1 MQVLPLVIRS
11 CVYDFFIVTLQQIVP
26 FRFGMDKNDNYYRQF
41 KNELAQYIMDTSQQW
56 TTVIKP
62 KDKLLSV
69 DFKEIWQYRDLMMLF
84 VKRNIITQYKQTI
97 LGPLWYLIQPLM
109 TTIMYMV
116 VFGGIAKI
124 STDGLP
130 QPLFYLAGISFW
142 QYFSDCLTKTSN
154 TFVNNAGIFGKV
166 YFPRLITPLSDVI
179 SNLVR
184 FGIQFGLFLCVYAYY
199 MIFTDAPIHTNW
211 YALLIPILVT
221 MLAGLSLGFGILF
234 SSMTTKYR
242 DLQLL
247 LSFFVSLWMY
257 ATPVIYPLSTIT
269 NPKLLLV
276 MQLNPLT
283 GIVEFFKYGMLGV
296 GCHEWWMLGYSF
308 GFMVVLLIIGVVVFN
323 KVQRSF
329 MDTV

>member
-1 MQVLPLVIRS
+1 
-11 CVYDFFIVTLQQIVP
+11 
-26 FRFGMDKNDNYYRQF
+26 
-41 KNELAQYIMDTSQQW
+41 MDTSGQW

-69 DFKEIWQYRDLMMLF
+69 DFKEIWRYRDLMILF

-109 TTIMYMV
+109 TTVMYMV

-211 YALLIPILVT
+211 YALLIPVLVM
-221 MLAGLSLGFGILF
+221 MLAGLALGFGILF

-308 GFMVVLLIIGVVVFN
+308 CFMIVLLTIGIVVFN

>member
-1 MQVLPLVIRS
+1 MTEKEQ
-11 CVYDFFIVTLQQIVP
+11 
-26 FRFGMDKNDNYYRQF
+26 G
-41 KNELAQYIMDTSQQW
+41 W
-56 TTVIKP
+56 TTEICP
-62 KDKLLSV
+62 KDNLLSV
-69 DFKEIWQYRDLMMLF
+69 DFKEIWHYRDLMMLF

-97 LGPLWYLIQPLM
+97 LGPLWYVIQPLM

-154 TFVNNAGIFGKV
+154 TFVNNASIFGKV
-166 YFPRLITPLSDVI
+166 YFPRLVTPLSDVI

-184 FGIQFGLFLCVYAYY
+184 FGIQFGLFLVVYAYY
-199 MIFTDAPIHTNW
+199 ALFTDVQIHTNW
-211 YALLIPILVT
+211 YALMFPVLVL
-221 MLAGLSLGFGILF
+221 MLAGLALGFGILF

-247 LSFFVSLWMY
+247 LGFFVSLWMY
-257 ATPVIYPLSTIT
+257 ATPVIYPLSTINNET
-269 NPKLLLV
+269 LRLV

-296 GCHEWWMLGYSF
+296 GNHEWWMLGYSF
-308 GFMVVLLIIGVVVFN
+308 GFMVVLLAIGIVVFN
-323 KVQRSF
+323 KVQKSF

>member
-1 MQVLPLVIRS
+1 MAETTQNMAEIE
-11 CVYDFFIVTLQQIVP
+11 Q
-26 FRFGMDKNDNYYRQF
+26 
-41 KNELAQYIMDTSQQW
+41 EW
-56 TTVIKP
+56 TTEIRP

-69 DFKEIWQYRDLMMLF
+69 DFKEIWRYRDLMMLF

-97 LGPLWYLIQPLM
+97 LGPLWYIIQPLM
-109 TTIMYMV
+109 TTVMYMV

-166 YFPRLITPLSDVI
+166 YFPRLVTPLSDVI

-184 FGIQFGLFLCVYAYY
+184 FGIQFALFLVVYLYY
-199 MIFTDAPIHTNW
+199 IIFTDVQIHPNL
-211 YALLIPILVT
+211 YALLFPVLVM
-221 MLAGLSLGFGILF
+221 MLAGLALGFGILF

-247 LSFFVSLWMY
+247 LGFFVSLWMY

-269 NPKLLLV
+269 NPQLRLV

-296 GCHEWWMLGYSF
+296 GNHEWWMLGYSF
-308 GFMVVLLIIGVVVFN
+308 AFMVVLLGIGIIVFN
-323 KVQRSF
+323 KVQKSF

>member
-1 MQVLPLVIRS
+1 MAEI
-11 CVYDFFIVTLQQIVP
+11 
-26 FRFGMDKNDNYYRQF
+26 
-41 KNELAQYIMDTSQQW
+41 EQQW
-56 TTVIKP
+56 TTEIRP
-62 KDKLLSV
+62 KDSLLSV
-69 DFKEIWQYRDLMMLF
+69 DFKEIWRYRDLMMMF
-84 VKRNIITQYKQTI
+84 VKRNIITQYKQTV
-97 LGPLWYLIQPLM
+97 LGPLWFLIQPLM
-109 TTIMYMV
+109 TTVMYMV

-142 QYFSDCLTKTSN
+142 QYFADCLTKTSN
-154 TFVNNAGIFGKV
+154 TFVSNSAIFGKV
-166 YFPRLITPLSDVI
+166 YFPRLVTPLSDVI

-184 FGIQFGLFLCVYAYY
+184 FGIQFGLFVLVYLYY
-199 MIFTDAPIHTNW
+199 VIFTDVTIQPNI
-211 YALLIPILVT
+211 YALLFPVLVL
-221 MLAGLSLGFGILF
+221 MLAGLALGFGILF

-247 LSFFVSLWMY
+247 LGFFVSLWMY

-269 NPKLLLV
+269 NETLRLV

-296 GCHEWWMLGYSF
+296 GNHEWWMLGYSF
-308 GFMVVLLIIGVVVFN
+308 SFMVVLLTVGIIVFN
-323 KVQRSF
+323 KVQKSF

>member
-1 MQVLPLVIRS
+1 MEDWTVEIR
-11 CVYDFFIVTLQQIVP
+11 P
-26 FRFGMDKNDNYYRQF
+26 K
-41 KNELAQYIMDTSQQW
+41 TS
-56 TTVIKP
+56 
-62 KDKLLSV
+62 LLDI
-69 DFKEIWQYRDLMMLF
+69 DFKEMWRYRDLCLLF
-84 VKRNIITQYKQTI
+84 VKRNIITQYKQTV
-97 LGPLWYLIQPLM
+97 LGPLWYIIQPAL
-109 TTIMYMV
+109 TTAMYMI

-130 QPLFYLAGISFW
+130 QPLFYLAGICLW

-154 TFVNNAGIFGKV
+154 TFVDNAGIFGKV
-166 YFPRLITPLSDVI
+166 YFPRLVVPLANVI

-184 FGIQFGLFLCVYAYY
+184 FSIQLGLFVLVYLYY
-199 MIFTDAPIHTNW
+199 IIFTDVHVMPTVYI
-211 YALLIPILVT
+211 LLVPLLVL
-221 MLAGLSLGFGILF
+221 MLAGMSLGFGILF

-269 NPKLLLV
+269 NAKLRLI
-276 MQLNPLT
+276 MQFNPIT
-283 GIVEFFKYGMLGV
+283 GIMEFFKYGTMGV

-308 GFMVVLLIIGVVVFN
+308 AFMLVLLCVGIIVFN

>member
-1 MQVLPLVIRS
+1 MGTLFYVSISNLTLIFAYMQKKLYLCTIF
-11 CVYDFFIVTLQQIVP
+11 YD
-26 FRFGMDKNDNYYRQF
+26 
-41 KNELAQYIMDTSQQW
+41 IMAETQEKW
-56 TTVIKP
+56 TTEIRP

-97 LGPLWYLIQPLM
+97 LGPLWYVIQPLM
-109 TTIMYMV
+109 TTVMYMV

-142 QYFSDCLTKTSN
+142 QYFADCLTKTSN

-166 YFPRLITPLSDVI
+166 YFPRLVTPLSDVI

-184 FGIQFGLFLCVYAYY
+184 FGIQFALFLIVYLYY
-199 MIFTDAPIHTNW
+199 FIFTDANIQPNL
-211 YALLIPILVT
+211 YALLLPVLVI
-221 MLAGLSLGFGILF
+221 MLAGLALGFGILF

-269 NPKLLLV
+269 NEKLRLV

-296 GCHEWWMLGYSF
+296 GNHEWWMLGYSF
-308 GFMVVLLIIGVVVFN
+308 GFLELAIKKYKIY
-323 KVQRSF
+323 Q
-329 MDTV
+329 

>member
-1 MQVLPLVIRS
+1 MTEIEE
-11 CVYDFFIVTLQQIVP
+11 
-26 FRFGMDKNDNYYRQF
+26 N
-41 KNELAQYIMDTSQQW
+41 W
-56 TTVIKP
+56 TTVIRP

-69 DFKEIWQYRDLMMLF
+69 DFKEIWRYRDLMMLF

-97 LGPLWYLIQPLM
+97 LGPVWYLIQPLM

-130 QPLFYLAGISFW
+130 QPLFYLVGICFW

-184 FGIQFGLFLCVYAYY
+184 FSIQFGLFLCVYAYY
-199 MIFTDAPIHTNW
+199 AIFTDVHIHPNW
-211 YALLIPILVT
+211 YALMVPVLVA
-221 MLAGLSLGFGILF
+221 MLAGLALGFGILF

-269 NPKLLLV
+269 NHKLLFI

-283 GIVEFFKYGMLGV
+283 GIIEFFKYGMLGV

-308 GFMVVLLIIGVVVFN
+308 IFMLILLGIGIIVFN